1 MNRKTLFIVLAL
13 LLTGVLLAQA
23 QQEVR
28 QQPTGV
34 VRRPGAAGAV
44 TQNEPALYP
53 VITEFRF
60 PADLNPE
67 LDEDAIA
74 QIVSVGYPMIGEVV
88 TVDNLPEGLCDEG
101 EMELIPTYTA
111 LPLGSMLHFDD
122 GFGEPGVPI
131 VSGVTPIDVIDFL
144 IGDYLVLRNVHPP
157 HRLPPPLELEVD
169 CLDPPEGEGE
179 AEGEGEGEGE
189 G

>member
-44 TQNEPALYP
+44 TQNEPALHP

-74 QIVSVGYPMIGEVV
+74 QIESVGYPIGEVV

-111 LPLGSMLHFDD
+111 LPLGSMLHFEGDP
-122 GFGEPGVPI
+122 GEPADPI
-131 VSGVTPIDVIDFL
+131 VSGVTPIDVTDFL
-144 IGDYLVLRNVHPP
+144 IGDFLVLRNVHPP
-157 HRLPPPLELEVD
+157 HRLTPLLELEVD
-169 CLDPPEGEGE
+169 CLDPPEGE
-179 AEGEGEGEGE
+179 EGE
-189 G
+189 